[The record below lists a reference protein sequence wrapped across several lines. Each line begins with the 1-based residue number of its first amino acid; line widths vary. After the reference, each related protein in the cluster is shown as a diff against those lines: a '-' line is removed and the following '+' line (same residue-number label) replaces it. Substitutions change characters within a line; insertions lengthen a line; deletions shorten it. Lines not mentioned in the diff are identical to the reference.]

1 MGLLKPRKNKSFGYE
16 PRYWNDKGA
25 GNPYK
30 FKGKFDANRTTLGPS
45 GGLVTR
51 FKSAWHE
58 YKSTKDKSTYKTII
72 IIAAVLIFLFL
83 WIIDFDLTIFSQP
96 GL

>member
-1 MGLLKPRKNKSFGYE
+1 MGFLKTRKNKAFGYE
-16 PRYWNDKGA
+16 PRYWNDKGE

-30 FKGKFDANRTTLGPS
+30 FKGKFDQNRTTLAPS

-51 FKSAWHE
+51 FKSAWGE
-58 YKSTKDKSTYKTII
+58 YKTTKDKSTHKTII

-83 WIIDFDLTIFSQP
+83 WIIDFDLTIFSQASI
-96 GL
+96 